1 MQYSGERGDLH
12 TDPYATDIPW
22 RRLRAHAERNTRH
35 GEETQSV
42 EGDTGAQAGAR
53 VPWSG
58 RRDENMEQRRGR
70 SGPGG
75 EDQNVPAGVDTLCA
89 SWGVP
94 SGTVPVATYRSGQ
107 VRSKDNESRELFGAF
122 DACVLCLEPEC
133 GLLQGRKPSLAQ
145 CPRHSCVRRLCCAGS
160 ACAHPAPAP
169 LPEEQSSPGAS
180 FAQPGLPPRA
190 SGILRTSS
198 PAGASRGLTQPP
210 ETQPKGIF
218 TSKMTLS
225 PARLKGGRRP
235 STRQPALC
243 NVIIR
248 YFQKSKRERKP
259 LLDAHADSEH
269 L

>member
-53 VPWSG
+53 VPRSG

-70 SGPGG
+70 SRPGG

-89 SWGVP
+89 SWGIP

-145 CPRHSCVRRLCCAGS
+145 CPRQQLRAASLLCQLCLCASCPRPSPRRTVLSRGQLRPARPPPQDLRDPEDFFSSGS
-160 ACAHPAPAP
+160 VPGPHPATRNATEGHFHLQDDPVTCQVEGWQKAIHTPACA
-169 LPEEQSSPGAS
+169 L
-180 FAQPGLPPRA
+180 
-190 SGILRTSS
+190 
-198 PAGASRGLTQPP
+198 
-210 ETQPKGIF
+210 
-218 TSKMTLS
+218 
-225 PARLKGGRRP
+225 
-235 STRQPALC
+235 
-243 NVIIR
+243 
-248 YFQKSKRERKP
+248 
-259 LLDAHADSEH
+259 
-269 L
+269 